1 MKRREFITLL
11 GGAVTAWPIA
21 GRAQQAAMPVIGFL
35 SSRSPG
41 ESASVV
47 AAFGQGLNEAGYVEG
62 QNVVIEFRWAE
73 GQFDRLPAM
82 AADLV
87 SRQVAVII
95 AAGGDRPALAAKA
108 ATSTIPI
115 VFTGSDFPVK
125 VGLVA
130 SLNRPGGNV
139 TGASLFTSEL
149 EAKKLA
155 LLRELVPKAPLIA
168 MLVNPTNPSVETDI
182 EDVRKAAA
190 AVGQQIFLLRA
201 SSERDI
207 DAAFEAVVQQ
217 RVNALLVAHDPI
229 FLSRRDQFV
238 ALTARHAVPA
248 IFEFREF
255 VVTGGLMSYGSRIT
269 ENYRLGGN
277 YAGRILKG
285 AKPADLPVQQPTKF
299 ELVINLKTAKALG
312 LTVPPALL
320 ARADEVI
327 E

>member
-1 MKRREFITLL
+1 MKRREFISLI
-11 GGAVTAWPIA
+11 GGAAAWPLA
-21 GRAQQAAMPVIGFL
+21 ARAQQPMPVIGFL

-47 AAFGQGLNEAGYVEG
+47 AAFRQGLSEAGHFEG
-62 QNVVIEFRWAE
+62 QNVAIEFRWAD
-73 GQFDRLPAM
+73 GQFDQLNAM
-82 AADLV
+82 AAELV
-87 SRQVAVII
+87 RSQVALII
-95 AAGGDRPALAAKA
+95 AAGGDRPALAAKG

-125 VGLVA
+125 IGLVA
-130 SLNRPGGNV
+130 TLSRPGGNV
-139 TGASLFTSEL
+139 TGFSLFTSEL
-149 EAKKLA
+149 EPKKLA
-155 LLRELVPKAPLIA
+155 LLRELVPNALLIA
-168 MLVNPTNPSVETDI
+168 MLVNPTNPSAETDI

-190 AVGQQIFLLRA
+190 AIGQRISLLRA
-201 SSERDI
+201 STEREI
-207 DAAFEAVVQQ
+207 DTAFETVVQQ
-217 RVNALLVAHDPI
+217 RADALLVAHDPI

-238 ALTARHAVPA
+238 ALAARHKLPA
-248 IFEFREF
+248 IYEFREF
-255 VVTGGLMSYGSRIT
+255 VVGGGLMSYGSRIAD
-269 ENYRLGGN
+269 NYRLAGN

-312 LTVPPALL
+312 LEVPPSLL

>member
-11 GGAVTAWPIA
+11 GGAATAWPIA

-41 ESASVV
+41 ESTSVV
-47 AAFGQGLNEAGYVEG
+47 AAFSQGLNEAGYIEG
-62 QNVVIEFRWAE
+62 QNVAIEFRWAE
-73 GQFDRLPAM
+73 GQLDRLPAM
-82 AADLV
+82 AVDLV

-115 VFTGSDFPVK
+115 IFTGSDFPVK

-130 SLNRPGGNV
+130 SLSQPGGNV

-149 EAKKLA
+149 EVKKLA
-155 LLRELVPKAPLIA
+155 LLRELVPGAPLIA
-168 MLVNPTNPSVETDI
+168 MLVNPTNPSAETDI
-182 EDVRKAAA
+182 EDVRRAAA
-190 AVGQQIFLLRA
+190 AVGQQILLLRA

-238 ALTARHAVPA
+238 ALAAHHAVPA

-255 VVTGGLMSYGSRIT
+255 VVAGGLMSYGSRIT

-299 ELVINLKTAKALG
+299 ELVINLKTAKTLG
-312 LTVPPALL
+312 LIVPQSLL
-320 ARADEVI
+320 LRADEVI

>member
-1 MKRREFITLL
+1 MSFRSRGTSMKRREFITLL
-11 GGAVTAWPIA
+11 GGAAAWPFA
-21 GRAQQAAMPVIGFL
+21 ARAQQAAMPVIGFL

-47 AAFGQGLNEAGYVEG
+47 AAFRQGLNEEAGYVEG
-62 QNVVIEFRWAE
+62 QNVAIEFRWAE

-130 SLNRPGGNV
+130 SLSRPGGNV

-155 LLRELVPKAPLIA
+155 LLRELVPKAQLIA
-168 MLVNPTNPSVETDI
+168 MLVNPTNRP
-182 EDVRKAAA
+182 
-190 AVGQQIFLLRA
+190 
-201 SSERDI
+201 
-207 DAAFEAVVQQ
+207 
-217 RVNALLVAHDPI
+217 
-229 FLSRRDQFV
+229 
-238 ALTARHAVPA
+238 
-248 IFEFREF
+248 
-255 VVTGGLMSYGSRIT
+255 
-269 ENYRLGGN
+269 
-277 YAGRILKG
+277 
-285 AKPADLPVQQPTKF
+285 
-299 ELVINLKTAKALG
+299 LKTFGKQRRLLG
-312 LTVPPALL
+312 N
-320 ARADEVI
+320 RFFS
-327 E
+327 

>member
-1 MKRREFITLL
+1 
-11 GGAVTAWPIA
+11 V
-21 GRAQQAAMPVIGFL
+21 PVIGFL

-47 AAFGQGLNEAGYVEG
+47 AAFRESLNEAGFIEG
-62 QNVVIEFRWAE
+62 RNIAIEFRWAD
-73 GQFDRLPAM
+73 GQYDRLPAM

-87 SRQVAVII
+87 SLKVALII

-130 SLNRPGGNV
+130 SLSRPGGNV

-155 LLRELVPKAPLIA
+155 LLREMVPKTSLIA
-168 MLVNPTNPSVETDI
+168 MLVNPTNPSAETDI
-182 EDVRKAAA
+182 GDVQTAAA
-190 AVGQQIFLLRA
+190 AVGQRIFLLRA
-201 SSERDI
+201 GSERDI
-207 DAAFEAVVQQ
+207 DAAFEMVVQQ
-217 RVNALLVAHDPI
+217 RADALLVAHDPY
-229 FLSRRDQFV
+229 FLSRREQFI
-238 ALTARHAVPA
+238 AQAAHHKVPA
-248 IFEFREF
+248 IYEFREF
-255 VVTGGLMSYGSRIT
+255 VLGGGLMSYGSRIT
-269 ENYRLGGN
+269 DNYRLGGS

-285 AKPADLPVQQPTKF
+285 AKPTELPVQQPTKF

-312 LTVPPALL
+312 LDVPPTLL
-320 ARADEVI
+320 ARTDEVI

>member
-1 MKRREFITLL
+1 MQRREFITLFS
-11 GGAVTAWPIA
+11 GAAITWPLA
-21 GRAQQAAMPVIGFL
+21 ARAQQPALPVIGFL

-47 AAFGQGLNEAGYVEG
+47 TAFGQGLNEAGYVDG
-62 QNVVIEFRWAE
+62 QNVAIEFRWAE

-82 AADLV
+82 TADLV

-130 SLNRPGGNV
+130 SLSRPGGNV

-155 LLRELVPKAPLIA
+155 LLRELVPKAALIA
-168 MLVNPTNPSVETDI
+168 MLVNPANPSAETDI
-182 EDVRKAAA
+182 EDVWKAAA
-190 AVGQQIFLLRA
+190 AVGQPIFFLRA

-207 DAAFEAVVQQ
+207 DAAFEAVIQQ
-217 RVNALLVAHDPI
+217 QANALLVAHDPI

-238 ALTARHAVPA
+238 ALAARHAVPA
-248 IFEFREF
+248 IFEFRDF
-255 VVTGGLMSYGSRIT
+255 VVAGGLMSYGSKIT
-269 ENYRLGGN
+269 ENYRLAGN

-285 AKPADLPVQQPTKF
+285 ANPADLPVQQPTKF
-299 ELVINLKTAKALG
+299 ELVINLKTAKMLG
-312 LTVPPALL
+312 LAIPESFLL
-320 ARADEVI
+320 RADEVI